1 MTTTTA
7 LPHFKAIRQEA
18 QVITQTVVLPSTTY
32 TTYVT
37 LGVDATDRPVVTSH
51 HSNPNGLTD
60 AEIGIIVGTVVGVF
74 IILMIAIRCCLR
86 SGRVNDIHFVPPGR
100 RMPHSKRC
108 SYGSSYMS
116 DGYSEHM
123 GEVRPGKSPQGQP
136 PPQQWTHPMP
146 QTYWPQPAQGYWPQ
160 QAPQEYWNYAPPAPP
175 PPKSHAGKTSKKRR
189 NQPVY
194 GEGRWVRTIPVPTT
208 NLQFP
213 PPVIDRE
220 QVPGGPKIPTY
231 RAIPI
236 ANPNKPKNPTRVV

>member
-1 MTTTTA
+1 MATTTA

-60 AEIGIIVGTVVGVF
+60 TEIGIIVGTVVGVF
-74 IILMIAIRCCLR
+74 IILMIVIRCCLR

-116 DGYSEHM
+116 DGYSEAM
-123 GEVRPGKSPQGQP
+123 GEVRRGKTPQGQP
-136 PPQQWTHPMP
+136 PPQQWTQPMP
-146 QTYWPQPAQGYWPQ
+146 QTYWTQPTQGYWPH
-160 QAPQEYWNYAPPAPP
+160 QAQQEYYYPPPP
-175 PPKSHAGKTSKKRR
+175 PPKSHASKTPKKRKS
-189 NQPVY
+189 QPVQ

-236 ANPNKPKNPTRVV
+236 ANPNKPQNPPRVV

>member
-1 MTTTTA
+1 MATTTA

-51 HSNPNGLTD
+51 HSNPNGLSD
-60 AEIGIIVGTVVGVF
+60 KEIGIIVGTVVGVF

-108 SYGSSYMS
+108 SYGSSYME
-116 DGYSEHM
+116 DGYSEAM
-123 GEVRPGKSPQGQP
+123 GEIRRGKTPQPQQ
-136 PPQQWTHPMP
+136 QQWTHQPTP
-146 QTYWPQPAQGYWPQ
+146 QTYWTQIPQEYWTQ
-160 QAPQEYWNYAPPAPP
+160 QAPQEYWNYQPPPPPP
-175 PPKSHAGKTSKKRR
+175 PPKSHKTPKKRK

-194 GEGRWVRTIPVPTT
+194 GEGTWVRTIPVPTT

-231 RAIPI
+231 KANPIP
-236 ANPNKPKNPTRVV
+236 NPNKPQNPPRRVA